1 MQGLSLCESWK
12 PCVASWRNSC
22 LTNNRSR
29 FTHIPTRQKRERTG
43 GPSQVFETFFDNV
56 PVVRETVLEM
66 RKDVTADPEVEW
78 SPIHIEKIETLP
90 VSKDT
95 LLAFLNDGVGAF
107 IKRYE
112 IVETIE

>member
-1 MQGLSLCESWK
+1 MSHEQSFTFYTYSTATEAGE
-12 PCVASWRNSC
+12 
-22 LTNNRSR
+22 NRWA
-29 FTHIPTRQKRERTG
+29 FTGIRDI
-43 GPSQVFETFFDNV
+43 FFDNV
-56 PVVRETVLEM
+56 PAVREAVLEM